1 MSTQVAYP
9 APGEI
14 LANEFMEPMGITAY
28 RLAKDI
34 GVPQARIGEILAGRR
49 AVTVDTALR
58 LSRYF
63 GTTDGFWTAL
73 QTAYD
78 LRKAR
83 AELADELARIVPRE
97 SATA

>member
-9 APGEI
+9 TP
-14 LANEFMEPMGITAY
+14 
-28 RLAKDI
+28 
-34 GVPQARIGEILAGRR
+34 GEILAGRR

-58 LSRYF
+58 PSRYF

-83 AELADELARIVPRE
+83 AELRMNPARIVPRE
-97 SATA
+97 AATA